1 MHHRVKKLNLLV
13 QVGTVIYGLYIVKNL
28 LSFFSNVNFYQGG
41 NVFDLIALSVNSI
54 VRKLQVIFKI
64 HFWRG

>member
-1 MHHRVKKLNLLV
+1 MDCTLLK
-13 QVGTVIYGLYIVKNL
+13 IYFL
-28 LSFFSNVNFYQGG
+28 FFSNVNFHQGG